1 MLEKIKIAAALTGFI
16 ALVSFNPTQAHAEP
30 NDTGSGG
37 ASIESGSEPR
47 DVGAKIDDGSGHRT
61 VGAAI
66 DDASEP
72 RPDVLIPLDEDG
84 NPILTKPVK

>member
-1 MLEKIKIAAALTGFI
+1 MICKSIATAAFVFANLGFPAV
-16 ALVSFNPTQAHAEP
+16 ALASP
-30 NDTGSGG
+30 DTGSGG
-37 ASIESGSEPR
+37 ASIETGDGPR
-47 DVGAKIDDGSGHRT
+47 DVGAKIEDGSGHRT

>member
-1 MLEKIKIAAALTGFI
+1 MFRKTIAAFAIAAAFI
-16 ALVSFNPTQAHAEP
+16 LPTTPAFASP
-30 NDTGSGG
+30 DTGSGG

>member
-1 MLEKIKIAAALTGFI
+1 MIRKSIATAALIFAIPG
-16 ALVSFNPTQAHAEP
+16 APAVAYADP
-30 NDTGSGG
+30 DTGSGG
-37 ASIESGSEPR
+37 ASIETGDGPR
-47 DVGAKIDDGSGHRT
+47 DVGAKIEDGSGHRT